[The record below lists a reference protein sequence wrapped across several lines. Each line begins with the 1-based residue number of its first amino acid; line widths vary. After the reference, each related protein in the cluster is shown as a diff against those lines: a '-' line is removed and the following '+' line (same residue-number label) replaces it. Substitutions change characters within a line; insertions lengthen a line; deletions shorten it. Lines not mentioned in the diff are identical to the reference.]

1 MAMAKPLPVLRTPGR
16 VGTGRGQRPPVLRGR
31 HAAPLP
37 RSPRP
42 GALTLRVPQR
52 AGWGR
57 TRGARRLGGL
67 GAPGRCAGRSWD
79 SRLPCGSRVPGQPRR
94 GHWAGTKAR
103 SGETSR
109 CEVAGAAPR
118 KGPPDYRSRTAG
130 SGPGKRA
137 PRRRG
142 SMSWSAEI

>member
-16 VGTGRGQRPPVLRGR
+16 DGTGRGPRAPILRGGR
-31 HAAPLP
+31 AAPLP

-67 GAPGRCAGRSWD
+67 GAPGRRAGRSWD
-79 SRLPCGSRVPGQPRR
+79 SRLPLGSRVPGQPRR
-94 GHWAGTKAR
+94 
-103 SGETSR
+103 
-109 CEVAGAAPR
+109 AGAAR
-118 KGPPDYRSRTAG
+118 ALGRDKGPQ
-130 SGPGKRA
+130 
-137 PRRRG
+137 RRDE
-142 SMSWSAEI
+142 SV